1 MSSSCWEKVPL
12 FKDLPQKY
20 LNDLTSISR
29 KIFFEKDQV
38 VFTQGEQANGF
49 YVVISGRVKVYKL
62 SLEGKEQILHVF
74 GPGEPIGE
82 VPVFAG
88 ETFPANAQAL
98 DNSELVFCPRRELR
112 ELFTKDPSLAM
123 NMLAVLAKRLR
134 EFTVL
139 IEDLSLRELSNR
151 LATYIIHLQ
160 DIQHRSEEVVLDI
173 SKGNLANILGTSQ
186 ESLSRMFKKMNDL
199 GIIKVDKRNI
209 QILDQARLEDIS
221 EGFEN
226 L

>member
-1 MSSSCWEKVPL
+1 MEKVPL
-12 FKDLPQKY
+12 FKELPQKY

-38 VFTQGEQANGF
+38 VFTQEEQANGF

-98 DNSELVFCPRRELR
+98 NSSELAFFPRRELR
-112 ELFTKDPSLAM
+112 DLFSKDPSLAM

-139 IEDLSLRELSNR
+139 IEDLSLKELSNR
-151 LATYIIHLQ
+151 LAAYIIHLQ
-160 DIQHRSEEVVLDI
+160 DIQHRAEEVVLDI